1 VASHFNDPGI
11 EGERSMEERGCGCP
25 GGGGCRSGGLL
36 RSQFGKM
43 MLRIMILVLIF
54 FCSPQVLI
62 ADDIEDGWDENTIRP
77 SDIPA
82 DAPRFEDY
90 PAKLYTGRNA
100 APDLKS
106 DPKSRLYRTRLKEWA
121 RERPNFAGRF
131 ILATWGCGTDC
142 TQIAIID
149 AKTGRIFHPP
159 GVAFNSAVNVHDAL
173 FQPGK
178 SIWHGSGAIWYRPDS
193 KLLVLIGEPEDR
205 DRGISYFLWEKDRL
219 VKLRFIPK
227 PWHRKNP

>member
-1 VASHFNDPGI
+1 MVSHYKNPGI
-11 EGERSMEERGCGCP
+11 KCGRSRKERGCECP
-25 GGGGCRSGGLL
+25 GGGSRSGGWP
-36 RSQFGKM
+36 RSQFGKT
-43 MLRIMILVLIF
+43 MLRITILVMLLLF
-54 FCSPQVLI
+54 TPQVLM
-62 ADDIEDGWDENTIRP
+62 ADDIADGYDENTIRP

-100 APDLKS
+100 VPDLKS
-106 DPKSRLYRTRLKEWA
+106 HPRSRMYRTRLKEWS
-121 RERPNFAGRF
+121 REKPNFAGRF

-159 GVAFNSAVNVHDAL
+159 GATSNSAVNVHDAL

-178 SIWHGSGAIWYRPDS
+178 SIWYGSGAIWYRLDS
-193 KLLVLIGEPEDR
+193 RLLVLIGGPEDSE
-205 DRGISYFLWEKDRL
+205 RGIWYFLWEKDRL

-227 PWHRKNP
+227 PWHRKHP

>member
-1 VASHFNDPGI
+1 MASHDNDPGRKY
-11 EGERSMEERGCGCP
+11 GRSREERGCGCRD
-25 GGGGCRSGGLL
+25 GGGSRSGGWP
-36 RSQFGKM
+36 RSQFGKT
-43 MLRIMILVLIF
+43 MLRGMILVILLLF
-54 FCSPQVLI
+54 TPQVLI
-62 ADDIEDGWDENTIRP
+62 AGDIEDGYDENTIRP

-106 DPKSRLYRTRLKEWA
+106 HPQSRLYRTRLKEWS
-121 RERPNFAGRF
+121 REKPNFAGHF
-131 ILATWGCGTDC
+131 ILAAWGCGTDC

-159 GVAFNSAVNVHDAL
+159 GATYNVAVNVHDDL
-173 FQPGK
+173 LPTCEHIRDSCG
-178 SIWHGSGAIWYRPDS
+178 SILHRPDS
-193 KLLVLIGEPEDR
+193 RLLVMIGRPEDSE
-205 DRGISYFLWEKDRL
+205 RGIWYFLWEKNRL

-227 PWHRKNP
+227 PYNWHDD

>member
-1 VASHFNDPGI
+1 MGHFNGI
-11 EGERSMEERGCGCP
+11 IPASA
-25 GGGGCRSGGLL
+25 
-36 RSQFGKM
+36 GKI
-43 MLRIMILVLIF
+43 LSLILVMLVIIVL
-54 FCSPQVLI
+54 CRPQALI
-62 ADDIEDGWDENTIRP
+62 ADDTEDGWDENTIRP

-106 DPKSRLYRTRLKEWA
+106 HPQSRLYRTRLKAWS
-121 RERPNFAGRF
+121 REKPNFAGRF

-149 AKTGRIFHPP
+149 AKTGRIFHPR
-159 GVAFNSAVNVHDAL
+159 GATSNSAVNVHDAL

-178 SIWHGSGAIWYRPDS
+178 SIWYGSGAVWYRLDS
-193 KLLVLIGEPEDR
+193 RLLVLIGGPEDG
-205 DRGISYFLWEKDRL
+205 DRGIWYFSWEKDHL
-219 VKLRFIPK
+219 VKLRFIPR
-227 PWHRKNP
+227 PFHWKNP